1 MWNLILKYFLINKY
15 MKSESIN
22 KSKFWLEDF
31 KVLYKDDQFLKFFPS
46 KKMSTNEQL
55 NALTRFSI
63 YLFFI
68 FILFAD
74 DIEWSLIPV
83 LILVI
88 GVFLSR
94 VDKFE
99 SFYNIGNKKSHENDN
114 QIEEKKNICTKPN
127 KNNPFMNVTLTDY
140 IDNPNKP
147 EACDVTRDDIQ
158 DEITNNFRNNLYKN
172 TDDIFGNK
180 SSERQFYTTANT
192 TIPNKQ
198 KEFAEWLYGNND
210 NCKTNNDKCLKY
222 SNVKYHRENI

>member
-1 MWNLILKYFLINKY
+1 
-15 MKSESIN
+15 MKSSKIN
-22 KSKFWLEDF
+22 QTKFWLEDF

-46 KKMSTNEQL
+46 KNMSTNEQL
-55 NALTRFSI
+55 NALTRFSV

-99 SFYNIGNKKSHENDN
+99 SFYNIDKKKVEDKNKVC
-114 QIEEKKNICTKPN
+114 IKPS
-127 KNNPFMNVTLTDY
+127 KNNPFMNVTLSDY
-140 IDNPNKP
+140 LDDPDRP

-158 DEITNNFRNNLYKN
+158 NEITDNFRNNLYKN
-172 TDDIFGNK
+172 TDDIFNNK
-180 SSERQFYTTANT
+180 SSEIQFYTMPST

-198 KEFAEWLYGNND
+198 KEFAEWLYGEND
-210 NCKTNNDKCLKY
+210 NCKTNSNKCLKY

>member
-1 MWNLILKYFLINKY
+1 
-15 MKSESIN
+15 MKSSKI
-22 KSKFWLEDF
+22 KQTKFWLEDF

-46 KKMSTNEQL
+46 KNMSTNEQL
-55 NALTRFSI
+55 NALTRFSV

-99 SFYNIGNKKSHENDN
+99 SFYNIDKKKVNDKNKVC
-114 QIEEKKNICTKPN
+114 IKPS
-127 KNNPFMNVTLTDY
+127 KNNPFMNVTLSDY
-140 IDNPNKP
+140 LDDPDRP

-158 DEITNNFRNNLYKN
+158 NEITDNFRNNLYKN
-172 TDDIFGNK
+172 TDDIFNNK
-180 SSERQFYTTANT
+180 SSERQFYTMPST

-198 KEFAEWLYGNND
+198 KEFAEWLYGEND
-210 NCKTNNDKCLKY
+210 NCKTNNNKCLKY

>member
-1 MWNLILKYFLINKY
+1 
-15 MKSESIN
+15 MKSSKI
-22 KSKFWLEDF
+22 KQTKFWLEDF

-46 KKMSTNEQL
+46 KNMSTNEQL
-55 NALTRFSI
+55 NALTRFSV

-99 SFYNIGNKKSHENDN
+99 SFYNIDKKKVNDKNKVC
-114 QIEEKKNICTKPN
+114 IKPS
-127 KNNPFMNVTLTDY
+127 KNNPFMNVTLSDY
-140 IDNPNKP
+140 LDDPDRP

-158 DEITNNFRNNLYKN
+158 NEITDNFRNNLYKN
-172 TDDIFGNK
+172 TDDIFNNK
-180 SSERQFYTTANT
+180 SSERQFYTMPST

-198 KEFAEWLYGNND
+198 KEFAEWLYGEND
-210 NCKTNNDKCLKY
+210 NCKTNSNKCLKY
-222 SNVKYHRENI
+222 SNVKYHR

>member
-1 MWNLILKYFLINKY
+1 
-15 MKSESIN
+15 MKSSKI
-22 KSKFWLEDF
+22 KQTKFWLEDF

-46 KKMSTNEQL
+46 KNMSTNEQL
-55 NALTRFSI
+55 NALTRFSV

-99 SFYNIGNKKSHENDN
+99 SFYNIDKKKVNDKNKVC
-114 QIEEKKNICTKPN
+114 IKPS
-127 KNNPFMNVTLTDY
+127 KNNPFMNVTLSDY
-140 IDNPNKP
+140 LDDPDRP

-158 DEITNNFRNNLYKN
+158 NEITDNFRNNLYKN
-172 TDDIFGNK
+172 TDDIFNNK
-180 SSERQFYTTANT
+180 SSERQFYTMPST

-198 KEFAEWLYGNND
+198 KEFAEWLYGEND
-210 NCKTNNDKCLKY
+210 NCKTNSNKCLKY

>member
-1 MWNLILKYFLINKY
+1 MKSKNINKT
-15 MKSESIN
+15 
-22 KSKFWLEDF
+22 KFWLEDF
-31 KVLYKDDQFLKFFPS
+31 KVLYKDDEFLKFFPS

-55 NALTRFSI
+55 NALTRFSV

-83 LILVI
+83 LILVV

-99 SFYNIGNKKSHENDN
+99 SFYNIGKKKVKEINNK
-114 QIEEKKNICTKPN
+114 CTKPN
-127 KNNPFMNVTLTDY
+127 KNNPFMNITLADY
-140 IDNPNKP
+140 IDNPDKP

-158 DEITNNFRNNLYKN
+158 NEITDNFRNNLYKN
-172 TDDIFGNK
+172 TDDIFGVK
-180 SSERQFYTTANT
+180 SSERQFYTTPVT

-198 KEFAEWLYGNND
+198 REFAEWLYGNND
-210 NCKTNNDKCLKY
+210 NCKTNSDKCLKY
-222 SNVKYHRENI
+222 SNVKYHRENLA